1 MRLLIVDDEERLVL
15 TLQRGLQGEGYVVDT
30 AQDGVAALALASAVD
45 YDAIVLDLMLP
56 RASGYQVCQGLRQA
70 GNRTPVL
77 ILTAKDGDYDE
88 VEALD
93 CGADDYLTK
102 PFSYVVL
109 TARLRALVR
118 RGRAARPARLTVGD
132 LVLDPA
138 TRRCTRSGVEVRLTS
153 KEYAVLE
160 VLMRDAGQLIPKSE
174 ILDRVWDVNEERPN
188 NLVEVYVSMLRR
200 KLDRPFGRSSIRTVR
215 GAGYRIVADVDTQA
229 G

>member
-30 AQDGVAALALASAVD
+30 AQDGVQALALAAAVD

-56 RASGYQVCQGLRQA
+56 RASGYQVCQVLRQA

-88 VEALD
+88 VDALD

-132 LVLDPA
+132 LMLDPA
-138 TRRCTRSGVEVRLTS
+138 TRRCTRGGVEVKLTS

-174 ILDRVWDVNEERPN
+174 ILDRVWDVNQERPN

-215 GAGYRIVADVDTQA
+215 GAGYRIVADADTQA